1 MFNAAS
7 ILLSLLSGDEVLA
20 VELKYKC
27 CLEMGL
33 NAAAIKNHKDR
44 TALILLSPDYLDA
57 LVRCA
62 RGGYSSAW
70 TMVALSKITLH
81 KIKMLYPMVNCLKD
95 LAVRTVNTLT
105 ERNLLQVC

>member
-7 ILLSLLSGDEVLA
+7 ILRSGDEALA

-33 NAAAIKNHKDR
+33 NATAIKNHKDR
-44 TALILLSPDYLDA
+44 TALILLSPDYPDA

-62 RGGYSSAW
+62 TGGRYSSAW
-70 TMVALSKITLH
+70 TMIALSNVTQH
-81 KIKMLYPMVNCLKD
+81 KIKMLYPMVNCL
-95 LAVRTVNTLT
+95 
-105 ERNLLQVC
+105 